1 MLIFYIQFA
10 GERKLYRAVY
20 MSVTTESGYVH
31 LFSLCNAQ
39 QASFWKYFSS
49 SLIFKA

>member
-10 GERKLYRAVY
+10 GERKLYRVVY
-20 MSVTTESGYVH
+20 MSAATESGYVH
-31 LFSLCNAQ
+31 FFSLCNAEKI
-39 QASFWKYFSS
+39 SFWKYFSS